1 MSIKVVIFDMG
12 GVLVRTE
19 DKAPRAALGLRFGK
33 TYTEMDGI
41 VFANKSSGRASRGEI
56 SARDHMQHVMRTLNL
71 PETDEAIDNFVDKF
85 FLGDKVDGEIIDYI
99 DSLRPRYQTVL
110 LSNAWDNLR
119 KIFVEKW
126 KIADAFDEIFISAE
140 MGIMKPN
147 PKIYEMVLEKLDVP
161 PEETVFIDDFIQNIE
176 SARKLGMHG
185 IHFQDKD
192 AAMAELRALL
202 ESQK

>member
-33 TYTEMDGI
+33 SYAELDGI
-41 VFANKSSGRASRGEI
+41 MFANKSSLRASRGEI
-56 SARDHMQHVMRTLNL
+56 SAREHMLGVMRALDL
-71 PETDEAIDNFVDKF
+71 PETDEAIDDFVEEF
-85 FLGDKVDGEIIDYI
+85 FLGDKVDGGIIDYI

-119 KIFVEKW
+119 EILVKTW

-140 MGIMKPN
+140 MGLAKPD
-147 PKIYEMVLEKLDVP
+147 PKIYEVVLEKLGIA
-161 PEETVFIDDFIQNIE
+161 PEETVFIDDFIRNIE
-176 SARKLGMHG
+176 AARKLGMHG

-192 AAMAELRALL
+192 VAMAELRKLL

>member
-19 DKAPRAALGLRFGK
+19 DTAPRAALGLRFGK
-33 TYTEMDGI
+33 SYAELDGI

-176 SARKLGMHG
+176 AARKLGMHG

-192 AAMAELRALL
+192 VAMDELRALL
-202 ESQK
+202 GS